1 MIGRA
6 VAGVAALGLVFDPP
20 RQDPATIL
28 TVPQRETA
36 ISWFDTS
43 SAAISANGRY
53 VGFPTLARLVPADVD
68 DGRDVYVLDRE
79 TGKVALESVISDGRP
94 LDTDSGHPRISGDGR
109 YLVFEL
115 VSGGPEGSLPAIVVV
130 LRDRSQNATRV
141 LTPRSGADAA
151 HTWSGSPAI
160 SANGRI
166 VVFAST
172 AIDLVPGRD
181 ANGAG
186 TDVYLIEL
194 ASGIVRRISVDTA
207 GIQPPDGSSFT
218 PTLSADGRYVAFAS
232 TAALDET
239 GGAHASGAQAS
250 PPRIPRIYVRDTHL
264 ETTRRVSVGLKGAV
278 PDGPSSHP
286 VISGGGGHVAFVS
299 AATNLVAADRN
310 RLADVFVYDMRA
322 GSTVLIS
329 RSARGGA
336 ANAASSRPAISADGR
351 VVVFQS
357 DASDLVC
364 ARHCPPA
371 GEDINLLPDV
381 YLFDRAAAVM
391 TRLSDDPSGGWM
403 DPSVAPAIDAAG
415 DVVAFS
421 SRHPMDPGD
430 TGNDF
435 DLFVRVLRR

>member
-1 MIGRA
+1 MIGRT
-6 VAGVAALGLVFDPP
+6 VAGVAALGLMFDRPP
-20 RQDPATIL
+20 QERATIL
-28 TVPQRETA
+28 TVPQRQTA
-36 ISWFDTS
+36 ISWSDAG
-43 SAAISANGRY
+43 SAAVSADGRH
-53 VGFPTLARLVPADVD
+53 VAFPTLARLVPADVD

-79 TGKVALESVISDGRP
+79 TGRVALESVMSDGQP
-94 LDTDSGHPRISGDGR
+94 LDTDTGHPRISGDGR
-109 YLVFEL
+109 YLVFEM
-115 VSGGPEGSLPAIVVV
+115 VTRGPEAPVSAIVVV

-141 LTPRSGADAA
+141 LTPTSGSDTS

-160 SANGRI
+160 SADGRI

-172 AIDLVPGRD
+172 ATDLVPGGD

-186 TDVYLIEL
+186 SDVYVIEL

-207 GIQPPDGSSFT
+207 GIQPPGGSSFT
-218 PTLSADGRYVAFAS
+218 PSVSPDGRYVAFAS
-232 TAALDET
+232 TAALDEA
-239 GGAHASGAQAS
+239 GGARASAPHASR
-250 PPRIPRIYVRDTHL
+250 PPVPRIYVRDTHL
-264 ETTRRVSVGLKGAV
+264 DTTRRVSVGLRGAV

-286 VISGGGGHVAFVS
+286 AVSGGGRYVAFVS

-310 RLADVFVYDMRA
+310 RLADVFLSDMRS

-329 RSARGGA
+329 RSAKGGA
-336 ANAASSRPAISADGR
+336 ANGTSGLPAISADGR
-351 VVVFQS
+351 IVVFQS

-364 ARHCPPA
+364 ARQCAAA

-381 YLFDRAAAVM
+381 FLFDREAAVM

-403 DPSVAPAIDAAG
+403 EPSVAPAIDAAG
-415 DVVAFS
+415 HVVAFS